1 MRRLGLG
8 DLPVIGAPMAGGPS
22 TPALVAAASA
32 AGSLGFVPAGYRTAV
47 QLDADLDTVRALT
60 PDFGVNLFVP
70 DRRLYQ
76 LATERSQILAY
87 RDAIAAEIASL
98 GAELG
103 PLILSDADDFD
114 AKIDLLTRNPVPW
127 ISFTFGL
134 PEASVVDRLRRAGSR
149 ILCTVTDVPEALA
162 AADLAPDGL
171 IVQSSAA
178 GGHRGTLDQH
188 RTPNDAPLIDLVRA
202 VTIAVGLPVV
212 AAGGVSDAVGVRDV
226 IAAGAEAVV
235 VGTALLLADEAG
247 TRPIHREAVA
257 DPAATTAVMRAFTG
271 RPARGIANAFSRRY
285 DSLAPAGYPAI
296 HHLTAPMRRWA
307 AEHGDRDHLHLWA
320 GTGHAHA
327 RPGPAVDILKGL
339 AP

>member
-8 DLPVIGAPMAGGPS
+8 DLPVICAPMAGGPS
-22 TPALVAAASA
+22 TPALVAAANA
-32 AGSLGFVPAGYRTAV
+32 AGSLGFVPAGYRTAG
-47 QLDADLDTVRALT
+47 QLDEDLDTVRALT
-60 PDFGVNLFVP
+60 PHFGVNLFVP
-70 DRRLYQ
+70 DPRPDSRPG
-76 LATERSQILAY
+76 ERSEILAY
-87 RDAIAAEIASL
+87 RDAIAAEVASL

-103 PLILSDADDFD
+103 PLILADSDEFD

-134 PEASVVDRLRRAGSR
+134 PDASVVDRLRRAGSR
-149 ILCTVTDVPEALA
+149 ILCTVTDVAEALA

-171 IVQSSAA
+171 VVQSSAA
-178 GGHRGTLDQH
+178 GGHRGTLDPY
-188 RTPNDAPLIDLVRA
+188 RTPDDAPLIDLVRA
-202 VTIAVGLPVV
+202 VTIAAGLPVV

-226 IAAGAEAVV
+226 MAAGAEAVA

-257 DPAATTAVMRAFTG
+257 DRAATTAVMRAFTG

-285 DSLAPAGYPAI
+285 DPLAPAGYPAI

-320 GTGHAHA
+320 GTGHAQA
-327 RPGPAVDILKGL
+327 RSGPTVDILQGL